1 MELIVILGI
10 IVVVV
15 IIAVVMCCAL
25 SNYNKNKV
33 KKMKEISEL
42 DSENWLIRENCI
54 SNFDEET
61 RYERK

>member
-1 MELIVILGI
+1 
-10 IVVVV
+10 
-15 IIAVVMCCAL
+15 
-25 SNYNKNKV
+25 
-33 KKMKEISEL
+33 MKEISEL